1 MPDANVSVTPYNG
14 SLLGAQLL
22 SAQRTIVLNNFG
34 SSFSGTLTDNDGTLS
49 DADDGLSSF
58 NGASLNYIG
67 SGTVQPG
74 VNFLGFTVPLG
85 ASKPVVVFQSGGQIY
100 FHFPEGPPNLL
111 GAVAMVTNIT
121 SAPYSVFT
129 PVCFAAGTLIA
140 TPDGA
145 RPIEDLQAGDRVTD
159 IDGAVHDILWIGGR
173 SMDLPI
179 GLCPDYAKWLPVRV
193 PQDAFGPGRP
203 DGDLLVSQ
211 QHRLLIEG
219 AGPELMFGDARVL
232 VPAKALLGDVVV
244 LERNLRR
251 VTYYHI
257 LCQRHVILLANGLPA
272 ESLYPGPVA
281 QEAMAQ
287 DALARPG
294 RDEAEALFPDLADMR
309 VPFQPHSD
317 YPMLRTREARVLRP
331 VARAA
336 R

>member
-14 SLLGAQLL
+14 SLIGAQLL
-22 SAQRTIVLNNFG
+22 SAQRTLVLNNFG

-74 VNFLGFTVPLG
+74 VNVLGVTVPLG
-85 ASKPVVVFQSGGQIY
+85 VAKPVVVFEAGGQIY
-100 FHFPEGPPNLL
+100 FHFPQGPPNLL
-111 GAVAMVTNIT
+111 GAVALVTNIT
-121 SAPYSVFT
+121 SAPYSVFN
-129 PVCFAAGTLIA
+129 PVCFVEGTWIA
-140 TPDGA
+140 TPDGD
-145 RPIEDLQAGDRVTD
+145 RLIETLNVGDQVND
-159 IDGAVHDILWIGGR
+159 IDGAPHEILWIGGR
-173 SMDLPI
+173 RMDLPI
-179 GLCPDYAKWLPVRV
+179 GLCPDYVRWLPVRV
-193 PQDAFGPGRP
+193 PAEAFGPGCPTR
-203 DGDLLVSQ
+203 DLLVSQ
-211 QHRLLIEG
+211 QHRLMIEG
-219 AGPELMFGDARVL
+219 SGPELLFGDARVL
-232 VPAKALLGDVVV
+232 VPAKALLGDVVA
-244 LERNLRR
+244 LDRDLRQ

-257 LCQRHVILLANGLPA
+257 LCRRHVILMANGLPS

-281 QEAMAQ
+281 KDAIAQ

-294 RDEAEALFPDLADMR
+294 REEAEALFSDLADMR

-317 YPMLRTREARVLRP
+317 YPMLRIREGRMLRP